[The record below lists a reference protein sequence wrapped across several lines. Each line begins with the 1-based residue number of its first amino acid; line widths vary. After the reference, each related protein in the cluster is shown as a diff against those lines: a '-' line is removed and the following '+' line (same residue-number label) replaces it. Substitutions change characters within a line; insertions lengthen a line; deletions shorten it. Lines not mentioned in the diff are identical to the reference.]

1 MMLYGAYTAMT
12 EPQKTVIVADAGP
25 LIHLDELN
33 CLDVL
38 GDYPEI
44 LVPST
49 VWQEVG
55 RHRPQ
60 VLANKHVHLVLC
72 AEFEISPEV
81 LAVTP
86 FYTLHQGE
94 TEALML
100 CMQFVESTLL
110 TDDTAA
116 RLAAQSL
123 GVSAHG
129 TLGLLLRAIRRGTR
143 TKEQVSHILAMIPS
157 QSSLHIRPSLLADI
171 IRQTKELH

>member
-1 MMLYGAYTAMT
+1 MDKSAIHSRIQKLRALVDHYRYQFQMLDI
-12 EPQKTVIVADAGP
+12 E
-25 LIHLDELN
+25 
-33 CLDVL
+33 
-38 GDYPEI
+38 
-44 LVPST
+44 
-49 VWQEVG
+49 
-55 RHRPQ
+55 
-60 VLANKHVHLVLC
+60 
-72 AEFEISPEV
+72 EISPEV